1 MTMQTFLFQPE
12 TRWLALAAASLFT
25 ATLFFSVPRVEAASP
40 EQWVYFGT
48 YTGEKSKGIYASR
61 FNTDTG
67 KISAPELVAETPSP
81 SFLVVHPNHQYLYA
95 VNETDNFGGK
105 KSGSTSA
112 FKLDAK
118 TGKLTLLNQQPTG
131 GGWPCHVWTDSAG
144 KNVLVANY
152 ASGNIASYPVKADG
166 SLAEMKAFV
175 QHSGKSVNPQRQEG
189 PHAHGIYL
197 DKADGFAYVPDLGLD
212 QVLIYKFDAAK
223 GSLTPH
229 EPAFAKL
236 APGAG
241 PRHFAFHPTERY
253 AYVIN
258 ELTSTMSVFEANV
271 AKGTLKEVQTLS
283 TLPPDFKG
291 NTSTAE
297 VFVHPSGKFLYGSN
311 RGHNSIVVYTIDQ
324 ATGKLTLVEF
334 ASTEGKVPRSF
345 GIDPTGKWLL
355 AANQESDTVV
365 VFSIDQATGKL
376 KGTGQTINVG
386 KPVCVT
392 FVPVK

>member
-1 MTMQTFLFQPE
+1 MQTFLIQPE

-81 SFLVVHPNHQYLYA
+81 SFLAVHPTHQYLYA
-95 VNETDNFGGK
+95 VNETDDFGGK
-105 KSGSTSA
+105 KSGATAA
-112 FKLDAK
+112 FKLDAT
-118 TGKLTLLNQQPTG
+118 TGKLTLLNQQPSS
-131 GGWPCHVWTDSAG
+131 GGWPCHIILDQAG
-144 KNVLVANY
+144 KHVLVANY
-152 ASGNIASYPVKADG
+152 GGGSVTTYPVKADG
-166 SLAEMKAFV
+166 SLGETAAFI
-175 QHSGKSVNPQRQEG
+175 QHHGKSVNAQRQEA

-197 DKADGFAYVPDLGLD
+197 DAANRFAYVPDLGLD
-212 QVLIYKFDAAK
+212 QVVVYKYDAAT
-223 GSLTPH
+223 GGLQAH
-229 EPAFAKL
+229 EPAKL
-236 APGAG
+236 SPGAG
-241 PRHFAFHPTERY
+241 PRHFAFHPSERY

-258 ELTSTMSVFEANV
+258 ELTSTMSVFV
-271 AKGTLKEVQTLS
+271 SDVTKGTLTEIQTLS
-283 TLPPDFKG
+283 TLPADFKG

-311 RGHNSIVVYTIDQ
+311 RGHNSIVVYAIDQ
-324 ATGKLTLVEF
+324 ASGKLSLLEHV
-334 ASTEGKVPRSF
+334 STEGKIPRNF

-365 VFSIDQATGKL
+365 VFSIDQQSGKL
-376 KGTGQTINVG
+376 KATGQAISVG
-386 KPVCVT
+386 EPVCVT
-392 FVPVK
+392 FVPVP